1 MERKVA
7 SDYPQ
12 ELLDLFHEYQ
22 HGDINRRT
30 FLDRAGKFAV
40 GGLTVAAIFEG
51 LTPNYAWAQQV
62 PPDDKRIKVGYEVVQ
77 SPAGNGSIKGY
88 LARPAKGKKLP
99 VVLVIHENRG
109 LNPYIEDVARR
120 LALANFIAFA
130 PDGLT
135 SVGGYPGSDEK
146 GAAAFR
152 TVDGKKMTEDFVA
165 AAKWLKARPDST
177 GKLGAVGFCF
187 GGGMV
192 NQLAVRLGADLNAG
206 VAFYGRQAGADDV
219 PKISAPLL
227 LHYAGNDQGVNAG
240 IAAMKQRSRPTTRCI
255 RCTCT
260 RANSTASTTTRR
272 RVMTKPPPNWHGR
285 ALSNFSTNTCAID
298 YVGGRYSVDRRR
310 AASSP
315 SSDRMPTQSFRSAS
329 CCLCFSTKMRCVTVS
344 QAL

>member
-1 MERKVA
+1 MQGETMERKVA

-30 FLDRAGKFAV
+30 FLDSAGKFAV
-40 GGLTVAAIFEG
+40 AGLTVAAIFES

-62 PPDDKRIKVGYEVVQ
+62 KPDDKRIKVGYEVVQ
-77 SPAGNGSIKGY
+77 SPNGNGSIKGY

-99 VVLVIHENRG
+99 VVLVVHENRG

-120 LALANFIAFA
+120 LATEKFIAFA

-187 GGGMV
+187 GGGIV

-227 LHYAGNDQGVNAG
+227 LHYAGNDEGVNAG
-240 IAAMKQRSRPTTRCI
+240 IAAYEAALKANKKVYTLHMYEGKQHGFHNDTTPRYDE
-255 RCTCT
+255 TAAKLAWT
-260 RANSTASTTTRR
+260 RTLEWFNKYLR
-272 RVMTKPPPNWHGR
+272 
-285 ALSNFSTNTCAID
+285 
-298 YVGGRYSVDRRR
+298 
-310 AASSP
+310 
-315 SSDRMPTQSFRSAS
+315 
-329 CCLCFSTKMRCVTVS
+329 
-344 QAL
+344 

>member
-22 HGDINRRT
+22 HGDIDRRT
-30 FLDRAGKFAV
+30 FLNSAAKFAV
-40 GGLTVAAIFEG
+40 GGLTVAAIFES

-62 PPDDKRIKVGYEVVQ
+62 APDDKHIKVGYEVVQ

-88 LARPAKGKKLP
+88 LARPAQGKKLP

-120 LALANFIAFA
+120 LALAKFIAFA

-165 AAKWLKARPDST
+165 AARWLKARPDST
-177 GKLGAVGFCF
+177 RKLGAVGFCF

-192 NQLAVRLGADLNAG
+192 NQLAVRLRADLNAG
-206 VAFYGRQAGADDV
+206 VAFYGRQAGAEDV

-227 LHYAGNDQGVNAG
+227 LHYAGNDERVNAG
-240 IAAMKQRSRPTTRCI
+240 IAAYEAALKANKKVYAQHMYEGKQHGFHNDTTPRYDEAAAKLAW
-255 RCTCT
+255 T
-260 RANSTASTTTRR
+260 RTLEWFNKYLR
-272 RVMTKPPPNWHGR
+272 
-285 ALSNFSTNTCAID
+285 
-298 YVGGRYSVDRRR
+298 
-310 AASSP
+310 
-315 SSDRMPTQSFRSAS
+315 
-329 CCLCFSTKMRCVTVS
+329 
-344 QAL
+344 

>member
-1 MERKVA
+1 MERKKA

-30 FLDRAGKFAV
+30 FLERAGKFAT
-40 GGLTVAAIFEG
+40 GGLTVAAIFES
-51 LTPNYAWAQQV
+51 LRPNYAWAQQV

-88 LARPAKGKKLP
+88 LARPAQGGKLP

-135 SVGGYPGSDEK
+135 SVGGYPGSEEK
-146 GAAAFR
+146 AVAAFR
-152 TVDGKKMTEDFVA
+152 TVDRDKMTEDFIA

-227 LHYAGNDQGVNAG
+227 LQYAGNDQGINAG
-240 IAAMKQRSRPTTRCI
+240 IATYEAALKANKKVYTQYMYDGKQHGFHNDTTPRYDEESAKLAW
-255 RCTCT
+255 T
-260 RANSTASTTTRR
+260 RTLEFFNKYLR
-272 RVMTKPPPNWHGR
+272 
-285 ALSNFSTNTCAID
+285 
-298 YVGGRYSVDRRR
+298 
-310 AASSP
+310 
-315 SSDRMPTQSFRSAS
+315 
-329 CCLCFSTKMRCVTVS
+329 
-344 QAL
+344 